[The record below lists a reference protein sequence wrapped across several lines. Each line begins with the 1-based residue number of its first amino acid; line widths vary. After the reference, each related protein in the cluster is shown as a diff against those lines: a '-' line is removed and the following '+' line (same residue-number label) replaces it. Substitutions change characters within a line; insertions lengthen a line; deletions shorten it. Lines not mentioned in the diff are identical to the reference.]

1 MVERGCD
8 RAKVLVAHNGC
19 DCRELDRR
27 DHSDVA
33 GTGFLFVGNFK
44 RWHGIDSLLRAYA
57 MMGEAERL
65 ELTLVGDAIESVLD
79 QTYRDL
85 EVVVVDD
92 GSTDGSPAV
101 VCGYLSD
108 GRVKL
113 VRHDVN
119 RGIPATRNT
128 GIASSA
134 GEFVSFLDQDDS
146 WAPEKLDRQI
156 RIFDASP
163 PEVGAVFSDVLM
175 VDDDGA
181 SLGLCQG
188 EKIPRRIDAMS
199 REARLRA
206 VFLHNFMPLISAPVQ
221 DSAGGADGSLRLHRG
236 LLQSASS
243 SLRARS
249 TVADQLREEAV
260 CRSGIIESCELSV
273 KTGQL
278 HSPQQLI
285 RDPLG
290 TGSRPCERHGQ
301 NAPLVLGV
309 ECRGTATAWRASPR
323 MESVPTIPLCIPF
336 PPVEERSGDTQLAAR
351 GRDVAKFLSS
361 L

>member
-1 MVERGCD
+1 MDGPKTVTPRRIQMIAHPTCLLDEFAGPFVHISGTRSGLEALGYDVSLSSYATLERFLSSSRGRPSRSLLTCLSRMALPFAALASCLGHRGALPYIRHYYDFIITYLLLRLLARPFVVEVNSTLFEEPHVFERFPRPLLRLARMVEYTGLRGATAIVTVSEVLRSRLVERGCD

-65 ELTLVGDAIESVLD
+65 ELTLVGGAIESVLD

-134 GEFVSFLDQDDS
+134 GEFVRLLPRPRRF
-146 WAPEKLDRQI
+146 
-156 RIFDASP
+156 
-163 PEVGAVFSDVLM
+163 VGA
-175 VDDDGA
+175 
-181 SLGLCQG
+181 
-188 EKIPRRIDAMS
+188 
-199 REARLRA
+199 
-206 VFLHNFMPLISAPVQ
+206 
-221 DSAGGADGSLRLHRG
+221 
-236 LLQSASS
+236 
-243 SLRARS
+243 
-249 TVADQLREEAV
+249 
-260 CRSGIIESCELSV
+260 
-273 KTGQL
+273 
-278 HSPQQLI
+278 
-285 RDPLG
+285 
-290 TGSRPCERHGQ
+290 
-301 NAPLVLGV
+301 
-309 ECRGTATAWRASPR
+309 
-323 MESVPTIPLCIPF
+323 
-336 PPVEERSGDTQLAAR
+336 
-351 GRDVAKFLSS
+351 
-361 L
+361 